1 MAARKSLKNVM
12 RKLQQTNNKK
22 EQLLKLLFLLKK
34 IRNLS
39 IRADKRLVKLMYIER
54 TRKNAVRT

>member
-1 MAARKSLKNVM
+1 M